1 MRTILHIDV
10 NSAFLSWEAAY
21 RRLNGEETDLRDI
34 PSVVAG
40 DPKKRTGVVLAKS
53 VPAKKYGIETGE
65 PLMSAMRKYPRLVAV
80 PPTFGL
86 YSRCSSALM
95 ELLSSY
101 TDRVQQYSIDEAFM
115 DATEVIK
122 RLGMEPVEFA
132 NTLRERISRELGFTV
147 NIGVSCNKL
156 LAKAA
161 SELQKPNRT
170 HTMYSD
176 EIREKY
182 WPLPV
187 REMFGVGRRTEVKLN
202 RIGVQTI
209 GELAAMDLVYLR
221 ATFKSYGE
229 VLYNHAN
236 GIDDSPV
243 ETSDEI
249 KSIGNSTTTPSD
261 VEDDDTAHEYLL
273 ALAEIV
279 GERLRRKG
287 FRAYCV
293 GVSIRYSDFT
303 QSQKQSVLCAPI
315 EADLE
320 IYEHARRLFDELW
333 KREPVRLLGVRVTH
347 LEDGS
352 ERQLTLW
359 DEEPAGN
366 ARLDAVIDQ
375 LRATYGDDIIKRG
388 SLADT
393 SQGKIDSFKKR
404 YNINMSM
411 PGGVR

>member
-1 MRTILHIDV
+1 MKTILHIDV

-21 RRLNGEETDLRDI
+21 RKLNGEEKDLRDI

-65 PLMSAMRKYPRLVAV
+65 PLMSAMRKCPGLVAV

-86 YSRCSSALM
+86 YSRCSGALM

-101 TDRVQQYSIDEAFM
+101 TDRVQPYSIDEAFM
-115 DATEVIK
+115 DVTEVIK
-122 RLGMEPVEFA
+122 SLHMEPLEFA
-132 NTLRERISRELGFTV
+132 NQLRERIGRELGFTV

-170 HTMYSD
+170 HTMYPGEISD
-176 EIREKY
+176 KY

-187 REMFGVGRRTEVKLN
+187 REMFGVGRRTEMKLN
-202 RIGVQTI
+202 RIGIQTI
-209 GELAAMDLVYLR
+209 GELAAMDPVYLR

-236 GIDDSPV
+236 GIDESPV

-261 VEDDDTAHEYLL
+261 VEDAETAHEYLL
-273 ALAEIV
+273 ALSEIV

-303 QSQKQSVLCAPI
+303 QSQKQSVLAAPI

-333 KREPVRLLGVRVTH
+333 KREPLRLLGVRVTH
-347 LEDGS
+347 LEDES

-359 DEEPAGN
+359 DEQPAGN
-366 ARLDAVIDQ
+366 AMLDAVIDK
-375 LRATYGDDIIKRG
+375 LRAAYGDDIIKRG
-388 SLADT
+388 ALADT

-404 YNINMSM
+404 YNINLSM